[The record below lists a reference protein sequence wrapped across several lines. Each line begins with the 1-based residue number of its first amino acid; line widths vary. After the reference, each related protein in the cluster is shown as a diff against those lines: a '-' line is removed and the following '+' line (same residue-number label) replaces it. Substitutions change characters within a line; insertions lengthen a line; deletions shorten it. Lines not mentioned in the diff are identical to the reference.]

1 MPDEERLIQRARG
14 YDPQALALLYRR
26 HVGAIYRYIHLRVG
40 REDLAED
47 LTADVF
53 LKMLEGI
60 ESFDYRGVPFAAWL
74 FRIAHDRVVDYFR
87 RQAGK
92 ETVSLR
98 EGLSTSGE
106 GPVAIT
112 EAALARERLRQ
123 AFGQLTEEQQQVIVL
138 KFGEGLTNAEVGW
151 LLGKSE
157 GAVKSLQHRALATLR
172 RFLEEQGR
180 VLGTDGIK
188 RP

>member
-1 MPDEERLIQRARG
+1 MPDEGRLIRRARE

-26 HVGAIYRYIHLRVG
+26 HVGAIYRYVHLRVG

-53 LKMLEGI
+53 VKMLEGI
-60 ESFDYRGVPFAAWL
+60 GSFEYRGVPFAAWL

-92 ETVSLR
+92 EAVSLSG
-98 EGLSTSGE
+98 GLSAPGE
-106 GPVAIT
+106 GPAATT

-123 AFGQLTEEQQQVIVL
+123 AFGRLTEEQQQVIVL
-138 KFGEGLTNAEVGW
+138 KFGEGLTNAEVGR

-157 GAVKSLQHRALATLR
+157 GAVKSLQHRALASLR
-172 RFLEEQGR
+172 RFLGKE
-180 VLGTDGIK
+180 
-188 RP
+188 

>member
-1 MPDEERLIQRARG
+1 VRDEERLVRRAKGCDRE
-14 YDPQALALLYRR
+14 ALSQLYRR

-60 ESFDYRGVPFAAWL
+60 ESFEYRGVPFAAWL

-92 ETVSLR
+92 ETVTLGG
-98 EGLSTSGE
+98 GLSASGE
-106 GPVAIT
+106 GPAALA
-112 EAALARERLRQ
+112 EAALAKERLRQ
-123 AFGQLTEEQQQVIVL
+123 AFGRLTEEQRQVIVL
-138 KFGEGLTNAEVGW
+138 KFGEGLTSAEVGR

-157 GAVKSLQHRALATLR
+157 GAVKSLQHRALASLR
-172 RFLEEQGR
+172 RFLEKEG
-180 VLGTDGIK
+180 
-188 RP
+188 

>member
-1 MPDEERLIQRARG
+1 MRDEEQLVRRAKG
-14 YDPQALALLYRR
+14 YDREALSQLYRQ
-26 HVGAIYRYIHLRVG
+26 HVSVIYRYIHLRVG
-40 REDLAED
+40 RGDLAED

-92 ETVSLR
+92 ETVSLSK
-98 EGLSTSGE
+98 GLNAAGE
-106 GPVAIT
+106 GHPAIT
-112 EAALARERLRQ
+112 EAVLARERLRQ
-123 AFGQLTEEQQQVIVL
+123 AFGWLTEEQQEVIVL
-138 KFGEGLTNAEVGW
+138 KFGEGLTNAEVGR

-157 GAVKSLQHRALATLR
+157 GAVKSLQHRALASMR
-172 RFLEEQGR
+172 RFLEKEG
-180 VLGTDGIK
+180 
-188 RP
+188 

>member
-1 MPDEERLIQRARG
+1 MPDEERLIRRARE
-14 YDPQALALLYRR
+14 YDAQALALLYRR

-92 ETVSLR
+92 ETVSLGER
-98 EGLSTSGE
+98 LRAPGE
-106 GPVAIT
+106 GPAATT

-123 AFGQLTEEQQQVIVL
+123 ALGWLTEEQQQVVVL
-138 KFGEGLTNAEVGW
+138 KFGEGLTNAEVGR
-151 LLGKSE
+151 LMGKSE
-157 GAVKSLQHRALATLR
+157 GAVKSLQHRALASLR
-172 RFLEEQGR
+172 RFLDKEG
-180 VLGTDGIK
+180 
-188 RP
+188 

>member
-1 MPDEERLIQRARG
+1 LESPDEERLIRRARE
-14 YDPQALALLYRR
+14 YDAQALALLYRR

-53 LKMLEGI
+53 LKMVEGI

-87 RQAGK
+87 RETGK
-92 ETVSLR
+92 ETVSLS
-98 EGLSTSGE
+98 EGLSAPGE
-106 GPVAIT
+106 GLTAIT

-123 AFGQLTEEQQQVIVL
+123 AFGRLPEEQKQVIVL
-138 KFGEGLTNAEVGW
+138 KFGEGLTNAEVGR

-157 GAVKSLQHRALATLR
+157 GAVKSLQHRALASLR
-172 RFLEEQGR
+172 RLLEKEG
-180 VLGTDGIK
+180 
-188 RP
+188 

>member
-1 MPDEERLIQRARG
+1 M
-14 YDPQALALLYRR
+14 LYRR

-60 ESFDYRGVPFAAWL
+60 ESFNYRGVPFAAWL

-87 RQAGK
+87 HQARK
-92 ETVSLR
+92 ETVSLSER
-98 EGLSTSGE
+98 LSALGE
-106 GPVAIT
+106 GPLAMT
-112 EAALARERLRQ
+112 EAALAGERLRQ
-123 AFGQLTEEQQQVIVL
+123 AFGRLTEEQQQVIVL
-138 KFGEGLTNAEVGW
+138 KFGEGLTNAEVGR

-157 GAVKSLQHRALATLR
+157 GAVKSLQHRALTSLR
-172 RFLEEQGR
+172 RFLEKER
-180 VLGTDGIK
+180 
-188 RP
+188 

>member
-1 MPDEERLIQRARG
+1 MRDEEGLVRRAKE
-14 YDPQALALLYRR
+14 YDREALSQLYRR
-26 HVGAIYRYIHLRVG
+26 HVGAIYRYTHLRVG

-60 ESFDYRGVPFAAWL
+60 GSFDYRGVPFAAWL

-92 ETVSLR
+92 KTVSLS
-98 EGLSTSGE
+98 EGLSAPGE
-106 GPVAIT
+106 GPAAMT

-123 AFGQLTEEQQQVIVL
+123 ALGRLTEEQQQVMVL
-138 KFGEGLTNAEVGW
+138 KFGEGLTNAEVGR

-157 GAVKSLQHRALATLR
+157 GAVKSLQHRALTSLR
-172 RFLEEQGR
+172 RFLEKEG
-180 VLGTDGIK
+180 
-188 RP
+188 

>member
-1 MPDEERLIQRARG
+1 MRDEEWLVRRAKE
-14 YDPQALALLYRR
+14 YDREALTQLYRR
-26 HVGAIYRYIHLRVG
+26 HVSAIYRYIHLRVG
-40 REDLAED
+40 RADLAED

-92 ETVSLR
+92 ETLSLSEWLR
-98 EGLSTSGE
+98 APGE
-106 GPVAIT
+106 GPAAT
-112 EAALARERLRQ
+112 MEAALARERLRQ
-123 AFGQLTEEQQQVIVL
+123 AFWRLTGEQQQVIIL
-138 KFGEGLTNAEVGW
+138 KFGEGLTNAEVGR

-157 GAVKSLQHRALATLR
+157 GAVKSLQHRALVSLR
-172 RFLEEQGR
+172 RFLEKQG
-180 VLGTDGIK
+180 
-188 RP
+188 

>member
-1 MPDEERLIQRARG
+1 MPDEEGLIRRARE
-14 YDPQALALLYRR
+14 YDPQALALLYRH

-60 ESFDYRGVPFAAWL
+60 ESFGYRGVPFAAWL

-87 RQAGK
+87 RQARK
-92 ETVSLR
+92 ETVSLSER
-98 EGLSTSGE
+98 LSAPGE
-106 GPVAIT
+106 GPAAMT

-123 AFGQLTEEQQQVIVL
+123 AFGRLTEGQQQVIVL
-138 KFGEGLTNAEVGW
+138 KFGEGLTNAEVGR
-151 LLGKSE
+151 LLEKSE
-157 GAVKSLQHRALATLR
+157 GAVKSLQHRALVSLR
-172 RFLEEQGR
+172 RFLEKEG
-180 VLGTDGIK
+180 
-188 RP
+188 